1 MKLKSIELKGF
12 KSFHNKTKIE
22 FPNGIISIVGP
33 NGSGKSNVLDAFRWV
48 LGEQSAKN
56 LRGDKMEDVIFS
68 GTKRHNQANY
78 CEVEIIFDNEDKALD
93 IPFSEVSI
101 KRKAYRDGESAYYL
115 NGKICRLKEIKELL
129 LDSGIGKEGYSVIS
143 QGKIDE
149 IVNSTSVQRR
159 KLLEEASG
167 ISKFR
172 FKKEE
177 SEKKLEATKINME
190 RLNDIYIEIERQIE
204 PLKKQSE
211 KAHKYLEL
219 KNHLKEVEINCL
231 LNEYDDSYKNH
242 SSDILELEKV
252 NAELKIIDNKLVD
265 FSKTLEIYEEEKE
278 KTQALIT
285 KLDSDKNE
293 LNIEKNNIKNEINKN
308 EEKLEFNQ
316 KNLTKLK
323 NSLLISQGNLDEVES
338 KKLKLDEL
346 KLKVNSE
353 LETLKYG
360 LVQKEAL
367 KVDLISNFE
376 NSKIEYESCLQKK
389 NLLVESKNK
398 KEYNLQFLLENIEYE
413 NKKKQEIKNN
423 ILQLKRN
430 LNEVDFDIQDLKQK
444 SEVCISDLNNIQ
456 NDKNKLEYEL
466 SECRKSKIES
476 ESRKN
481 KIVLEL
487 RDLKTKQNIYISME
501 NDMEGLNKSV
511 KTILENKH
519 LNGILDVVVN
529 VIKTEAVYEKA
540 VETALGASLQHI
552 ITRDSNSAKQA
563 VEFLKK
569 TKSGRATFLPL
580 DTIKGTSLLLEGIK
594 TVSSVVKC
602 DAKYQAI
609 IESLLGR
616 TVLVDNMDEAVI
628 LSRKLNYKYRIVTLD
643 GEIFNQGGSIT
654 GGHYYKQTNLLG
666 RKRIIE
672 EYEQRISQLNSS
684 LEVEMKCFSDL
695 GDREEVLLDK
705 LKSIDL
711 DINNRLKY
719 KDELIFEI
727 NDFENKQKYIK
738 NSIENLKTE
747 TENKKELELETEK
760 KIETLRQELLN
771 LESEIKI
778 SLDSLVCLSTEKNN
792 FELEK
797 EKLLRGV
804 SEVNLEISKLESK
817 LESCNVENQGLL
829 TLQQTYVFQ
838 FEENKKEIYLLTKEI
853 SEIEKLISEFNLE
866 LKLKQIEVDELNI
879 NVEDLK
885 SEAKKIDTKLHQIY
899 LEKKTDEEV
908 KMKKIE
914 EKYRLENKIG
924 KIQVITQTVTQRIL
938 EEYQISI
945 EEARQFYNKE
955 TQYEKSSILDLKS
968 KIEALGNINL
978 DAIEDYKIL
987 SERYELYNI
996 QINDI
1001 KQSIEA
1007 LESIITGLE
1016 KDMTRE
1022 FRENFDMINSTFGK
1036 VFSQLFGGGEG
1047 SLIISNPS
1055 DILNSE
1061 IEIVAQPEGK
1071 KLKSISVMSG
1081 GEKALMA
1088 IALLFSILIT
1098 KPAPFCILDEIDAAL
1113 DDSNIVRFST
1123 FLEKLSNDIQFITI
1137 THRRGTM
1144 ETSDYIYGVT
1154 MQDKGVSKIVS
1165 LKFEEATDFIEQ

>member
-22 FPNGIISIVGP
+22 FPDGIISIVGP

-56 LRGDKMEDVIFS
+56 LRGEKMEDVIFS
-68 GTKRHNQANY
+68 GTKRHSQANY
-78 CEVEIIFDNEDKALD
+78 CEVEIIFDNEDQSLD

-101 KRKAYRDGESAYYL
+101 KRKAYRDGDSAYYL

-177 SEKKLEATKINME
+177 SEKKLESTKLNME

-211 KAHKYLEL
+211 KAHAYLEL
-219 KNHLKEVEINCL
+219 KNQLKEVEINCL
-231 LNEYDDSYKNH
+231 LNEYDSSYKNH
-242 SSDILELEKV
+242 AQDISEFEKTVSD
-252 NAELKIIDNKLVD
+252 
-265 FSKTLEIYEEEKE
+265 LEIMDAKLEAFNANLDLYEAEKE
-278 KTQALIT
+278 KTQALII
-285 KLDSDKNE
+285 KLESDRNE
-293 LNIEKNNIKNEINKN
+293 LNLEKNNIRNEINKN
-308 EEKLEFNQ
+308 EDKLEINQ

-323 NSLLISQGNLDEVES
+323 TLLTASQINLDDVESKFLNLDETQ
-338 KKLKLDEL
+338 LKI
-346 KLKVNSE
+346 NSE
-353 LETLKYG
+353 LEGLKNN
-360 LVQKEAL
+360 LNQKEASKL
-367 KVDLISNFE
+367 DLISKFE
-376 NSKIEYESCLQKK
+376 KCKTQHDVYFEKK
-389 NLLVESKNK
+389 NKLIELKNK

-430 LNEVDFDIQDLKQK
+430 LNDVEFAIEDVKQK
-444 SEVCISDLNNIQ
+444 IEVAVIELSTIQ
-456 NDKNKLEYEL
+456 ADKNELETQL
-466 SECRKSKIES
+466 FECRKSKAEL

-481 KIVLEL
+481 KIILEL

-511 KTILENKH
+511 KTILENKN
-519 LNGILDVVVN
+519 LDGVLDVVAN
-529 VIKTEAVYEKA
+529 VIRTEAIYEKA

-552 ITRDSNSAKQA
+552 ITKDSNSAKQA

-580 DTIKGTSLLLEGIK
+580 DTVKGTRLMLDGIK
-594 TVSSVVKC
+594 TVSSVVSC
-602 DAKYQAI
+602 NPKYQDI

-616 TVLVDNMDEAVI
+616 TVLVDNMNQAVI
-628 LSRKLNYKYRIVTLD
+628 LSKKLNYKYRIVTLE

-672 EYEQRISQLNSS
+672 EYEQSISKLNHN
-684 LEVEMKCFSDL
+684 LETEAKVLSELVET
-695 GDREEVLLDK
+695 ENALLNRAKAIELEINKTLKDK
-705 LKSIDL
+705 EKLVF
-711 DINNRLKY
+711 
-719 KDELIFEI
+719 EL

-738 NSIENLKTE
+738 NSIENLEIE
-747 TENKKELELETEK
+747 TENKKELEVETEN
-760 KIETLRQELLN
+760 KIKILKQELIE
-771 LESEIKI
+771 LESDINILTENLAQL
-778 SLDSLVCLSTEKNN
+778 SLEKNN
-792 FELEK
+792 LELEK
-797 EKLLRGV
+797 EKLLRTF
-804 SEVNLEISKLESK
+804 SETNLEISKLESK
-817 LESCNVENQGLL
+817 LESCNVERQGIL
-829 TLQQTYVFQ
+829 TLQQNYIFQ
-838 FEENKKEIYLLTKEI
+838 FEENKKEISSLTKEI

-866 LKLKQIEVDELNI
+866 LQLKQIELDELNI
-879 NVEDLK
+879 NVEDIK
-885 SEAKKIDTKLHQIY
+885 TEAKKLDIKLNQIS
-899 LEKKTDEEV
+899 LEKKTAEDA
-908 KMKKIE
+908 KLKKIE
-914 EKYRLENKIG
+914 EKYSLENKLG
-924 KIQVITQTVTQRIL
+924 KIQVITQNVAQRIL
-938 EEYQISI
+938 EEYQMSI
-945 EEARQFYNKE
+945 EEARAFYNGEKE
-955 TQYEKSSILDLKS
+955 YEKSSIAVLKT

-978 DAIEDYKIL
+978 DAIEDYKLL
-987 SERYELYNI
+987 SERYELYKV
-996 QINDI
+996 QIDDI
-1001 KQSIEA
+1001 TKSIKA
-1007 LESIITGLE
+1007 LEDIIAGLE

-1022 FRENFDMINSTFGK
+1022 FRDNFEMINSTFGK
-1036 VFSQLFGGGEG
+1036 VFAQLFGGGEG
-1047 SLIISNPS
+1047 SLIINNPS

-1088 IALLFSILIT
+1088 IALLFSILMT

-1113 DDSNIVRFST
+1113 DDSNIVRFSA

-1154 MQDKGVSKIVS
+1154 MQDKGVSKLVS